1 MKYRRG
7 KLLGFMLTLALV
19 IGLLPVMSLT
29 ACAAST
35 ELTAETTTWENGDY
49 VVPADGVKIASHI
62 TVNGTVNL
70 TLTEDATL
78 TANMGITLS
87 DGATL
92 NVSGK
97 GTMAVNGS
105 NGNTNSTVAG
115 TGTLVLNS
123 GTLTVIG
130 GAGTSISSGN
140 RGTVAG
146 GGAAINGAVT
156 VNGGTLTATGGAG
169 GMGSAAG
176 AGGAG
181 YNGTLTLGA
190 GVKLYEGTEAN
201 EEKLLDGNNSA
212 SRVYEGE
219 KKQSMY
225 AEKLHTHSFTYTASG
240 ATITATCSAED
251 CSLTDNKAT
260 LTILAPTAGG
270 GAAVLSG
277 DVSAFGVSGAD
288 IKYAVKNG
296 STWGEETSTAP
307 SGSGFF
313 KASITA
319 GGVIASGTYG
329 VSAISV
335 ASGIE
340 HGSITAPSVATV
352 DAVVPLTITPEV
364 GYELDELRPT
374 KTNGGG
380 LISVHTDDDDNKS
393 FIMPDEEVTVTATFK
408 LKDYKISFYIT
419 SGSVTVPE
427 TANYENTV
435 RLVISPDEGYGV
447 LSFGIDG
454 VNDWVL
460 VSKDTDTGVEVYT
473 FTMPA
478 QDVSLDVKFAETTIY
493 TIFYKADSTVKSI
506 LYRFSSGG
514 AGFKMKSDTK
524 IDDTACWGGQM
535 RGVKGRTSFPI
546 SFNIN
551 SSYWGVLQDYNVVDN
566 PSSLSSM
573 GNGSAILVEG
583 DDKAFVAQFMWGFYD
598 TDESGELVL
607 REDYG
612 TKYYFVTANTTS
624 ISVPNPTRRGY
635 NFGGWSYTNSN
646 DEMVAIDAATGSTT
660 VAIKDNIDKTTIFGA
675 IWKRATST
683 VTYDLNGGSWSNSN
697 TASVTYGE
705 KLPQPTAPTKDA
717 YAFNGWIVKSKAR
730 AIKGSQGVTLTAGSN
745 FDFDTTKITEN
756 ITLQAVWKHVHSYV
770 NVPLSKVND
779 LLPGAMPQEYI
790 TNYGQYVHFSICS
803 LADDFHLEGHTFDKN
818 GKCAC
823 GAERPVEEVTLQET
837 YGDLNMVIQS
847 KPKKD
852 SEVILNAPVM
862 DTKQFVKWEYRSL
875 NGSTWHDLVSTPVV
889 GFIIPDSLRVHAV
902 YESLTEPKLT
912 LKAER
917 YSTDGLLF
925 TMQYALPQGWKATNA
940 AVVYGDNHML
950 RYMKVVRSNT
960 SWYSITDPFFGIEIV
975 SAGTFDSATYYY
987 DREDNILAKNK
998 NKNKAALRNKILNG
1012 EAVNIP
1018 GYHEASYKK
1027 AQSLGQTS
1035 GYAYGG
1041 LTGVKDENNGNHYFY
1056 VLGFVEYTDASGSAH
1071 MAAVGPIAV
1080 TYNLTSNEVTDN
1092 NVFTYNY

>member
-1 MKYRRG
+1 MRNKRG

-29 ACAAST
+29 AYADNSET
-35 ELTAETTTWENGDY
+35 LLTTITPTSDKGYNETTPGVVTVTLQGNMFFRESFVTWET
-49 VVPADGVKIASHI
+49 VPACWV
-62 TVNGTVNL
+62 
-70 TLTEDATL
+70 
-78 TANMGITLS
+78 
-87 DGATL
+87 
-92 NVSGK
+92 
-97 GTMAVNGS
+97 
-105 NGNTNSTVAG
+105 
-115 TGTLVLNS
+115 TGT
-123 GTLTVIG
+123 
-130 GAGTSISSGN
+130 AGS
-140 RGTVAG
+140 
-146 GGAAINGAVT
+146 VT
-156 VNGGTLTATGGAG
+156 VVGKE
-169 GMGSAAG
+169 
-176 AGGAG
+176 G
-181 YNGTLTLGA
+181 YTITKCIFHYDQHQQTKTVTTQPFVVSCNDELLG
-190 GVKLYEGTEAN
+190 VDSIE
-201 EEKLLDGNNSA
+201 
-212 SRVYEGE
+212 VYG
-219 KKQSMY
+219 Y
-225 AEKLHTHSFTYTASG
+225 AMPAHAHSFTSYTVNKAG
-240 ATITATCSAED
+240 DTITATCSADD
-251 CSLTDNKAT
+251 CPLTGNKAT
-260 LTILAPTAGG
+260 LTITAPTAGG

-277 DVSAFGVSGAD
+277 DVSAFGVSSAD
-288 IKYAVKNG
+288 IKYAVKSG
-296 STWGEETSTAP
+296 SDWGEESSTAP

-313 KASITA
+313 KASIT
-319 GGVIASGTYG
+319 VSKDTTASVTYG
-329 VSAISV
+329 VSAITV

-340 HGSITAPSVATV
+340 HGTVTAPDVATV

-493 TIFYKADSTVKSI
+493 TIFYKADSTVNSI
-506 LYRFSSGG
+506 LYRFSPGD

-683 VTYDLNGGSWSNSN
+683 VTYDLNGGSWSNAD
-697 TASVTYGE
+697 TASVQYGE
-705 KLPQPTAPTKDA
+705 KLTQPTDPTKDA
-717 YAFNGWIVKSKAR
+717 YAFNGWIVKSSTR
-730 AIKGSQGVTLTAGSN
+730 AMKGTQGVTLTAGSN
-745 FDFDTTKITEN
+745 FDFDATKITEN
-756 ITLQAVWKHVHSYV
+756 ITLQATWKHVHSYV

-779 LLPGAMPQEYI
+779 LMPGTLPQEYI
-790 TNYGQYVHFSICS
+790 TKYGQYLHFSICS
-803 LADDFHLEGHTFDKN
+803 LADEFHFEGHTFDKN
-818 GKCAC
+818 GKCVC

-940 AVVYGDNHML
+940 RLYNEL
-950 RYMKVVRSNT
+950 CKR
-960 SWYSITDPFFGIEIV
+960 
-975 SAGTFDSATYYY
+975 
-987 DREDNILAKNK
+987 
-998 NKNKAALRNKILNG
+998 KI
-1012 EAVNIP
+1012 
-1018 GYHEASYKK
+1018 HRRFAS
-1027 AQSLGQTS
+1027 
-1035 GYAYGG
+1035 
-1041 LTGVKDENNGNHYFY
+1041 
-1056 VLGFVEYTDASGSAH
+1056 
-1071 MAAVGPIAV
+1071 
-1080 TYNLTSNEVTDN
+1080 
-1092 NVFTYNY
+1092 

>member
-1 MKYRRG
+1 MRNKRG

-29 ACAAST
+29 AFADGFPQITVDPANSGTVTQAPWDRNHYRVTATPAEGYIFQKWTYLNNGVANLESTNQTDLFDTTLVSNLVAHFVQIVNVTSVTLDSAAIT
-35 ELTAETTTWENGDY
+35 LTVGGTKKLTA
-49 VVPADGVKIASHI
+49 
-62 TVNGTVNL
+62 TVNPDNATYKNV
-70 TLTEDATL
+70 TWTTDDATVATVANGVV
-78 TANMGITLS
+78 TA
-87 DGATL
+87 
-92 NVSGK
+92 VGK
-97 GTMAVNGS
+97 GTATITATATNG
-105 NGNTNSTVAG
+105 TNDTADDF
-115 TGTLVLNS
+115 TATC
-123 GTLTVIG
+123 T
-130 GAGTSISSGN
+130 
-140 RGTVAG
+140 
-146 GGAAINGAVT
+146 VT
-156 VNGGTLTATGGAG
+156 VHA
-169 GMGSAAG
+169 
-176 AGGAG
+176 
-181 YNGTLTLGA
+181 
-190 GVKLYEGTEAN
+190 
-201 EEKLLDGNNSA
+201 
-212 SRVYEGE
+212 
-219 KKQSMY
+219 
-225 AEKLHTHSFTYTASG
+225 HSFTYSVDG
-240 ATITATCSAED
+240 ATITATCSSEG
-251 CSLTDNKAT
+251 CPLTDNKAT
-260 LTILAPTAGG
+260 LTITAPTAGG

-307 SGSGFF
+307 SGNGFF
-313 KASITA
+313 KAIITVSNDITA
-319 GGVIASGTYG
+319 SVTYG

-352 DAVVPLTITPEV
+352 SAEVTLTITPET
-364 GYELDELRPT
+364 GYELNTITVT
-374 KTNGGG
+374 KSNNTTITVTTNSDG
-380 LISVHTDDDDNKS
+380 SRAFV
-393 FIMPDEEVTVTATFK
+393 MPDEEVTVSGTFK
-408 LKDYKISFYIT
+408 LRDYTISFEIT
-419 SGSVTVPE
+419 SGSITVPE
-427 TANYENTV
+427 TAKMNETV
-435 RLVISPDEGYGV
+435 IIIISPDEGYGV
-447 LSFGIDG
+447 YSFDIPG
-454 VNDWVL
+454 VDNLEL
-460 VSKDTDTGVEVYT
+460 VSKDTDTGVEIYT
-473 FTMPA
+473 FTMPY
-478 QDVSLDVKFAETTIY
+478 QDITVNVELRETTIY
-493 TIFYKADSTVKSI
+493 TIFYKADSTVTSI
-506 LYRFSSGG
+506 LYRFSSGN
-514 AGFKMKSDTK
+514 AGFTMKSDTK

-535 RGVKGRTSFPI
+535 RGAKDRTSFPI
-546 SFNIN
+546 SFNVN
-551 SSYWGVLQDYNVVDN
+551 SSNWGAFQDCNVVTDLSSSF
-566 PSSLSSM
+566 SSLAQ
-573 GNGSAILVEG
+573 GNAILVEG
-583 DDKAFVAQFMWGFYD
+583 DDNAFVASFMWGFYD
-598 TDESGELVL
+598 TDESGNLVS
-607 REDYG
+607 RDDYG

-635 NFGGWSYTNSN
+635 NFAGWSYTDKD
-646 DEMVAIDAATGSTT
+646 DEDKTIDADSVNTT
-660 VAIKDNIDKTTIFGA
+660 VNIKDNIDKTTIFGA
-675 IWKRATST
+675 IWRRAVST
-683 VTYDLNGGSWSNSN
+683 ITYDLNGGSWSNSN

-730 AIKGSQGVTLTAGSN
+730 AIKGTQGVTLTAGSN
-745 FDFDTTKITEN
+745 FDFDATKITEN
-756 ITLQAVWKHVHSYV
+756 ITLQATWKHVHSYV

-803 LADDFHLEGHTFDKN
+803 LADEFHFEGHTFDKN

-837 YGDLNMVIQS
+837 YGDLKMVIQS

-960 SWYSITDPFFGIEIV
+960 SWYSITEPFFGIEIV

>member
-1 MKYRRG
+1 MKYKRI
-7 KLLGFMLTLALV
+7 KFLGFMLTFALV

-29 ACAAST
+29 AYADNSET
-35 ELTAETTTWENGDY
+35 LLTIITPTSDKGYNETTPGVVTVTLQGNMYFREGM
-49 VVPADGVKIASHI
+49 VTALETVPASW
-62 TVNGTVNL
+62 
-70 TLTEDATL
+70 ATY
-78 TANMGITLS
+78 TA
-87 DGATL
+87 
-92 NVSGK
+92 
-97 GTMAVNGS
+97 GS
-105 NGNTNSTVAG
+105 
-115 TGTLVLNS
+115 
-123 GTLTVIG
+123 
-130 GAGTSISSGN
+130 
-140 RGTVAG
+140 
-146 GGAAINGAVT
+146 VT
-156 VNGGTLTATGGAG
+156 VVGKEGYTITKCIFHDDYNYKTKTATTQPFVVSCIDEL
-169 GMGSAAG
+169 SAVESIEVY
-176 AGGAG
+176 G
-181 YNGTLTLGA
+181 YA
-190 GVKLYEGTEAN
+190 MPAH
-201 EEKLLDGNNSA
+201 A
-212 SRVYEGE
+212 
-219 KKQSMY
+219 
-225 AEKLHTHSFTYTASG
+225 HSFTSYTVNKAG
-240 ATITATCSAED
+240 DTITATCSADD
-251 CSLTDNKAT
+251 CPLTDNKAT
-260 LTILAPTAGG
+260 LTISAPTVGG

-277 DVSAFGVSGAD
+277 DVSAFEVSSAD
-288 IKYAVKNG
+288 IKYAVKSG
-296 STWGEETSTAP
+296 TDWREETLTAP
-307 SGSGFF
+307 SGNGFF

-319 GGVIASGTYG
+319 GDVTASVKYG
-329 VSAISV
+329 VSAITV

-340 HGSITAPSVATV
+340 HGTVTAPSVATV
-352 DAVVPLTITPEV
+352 DAEVPLTIMPDT
-364 GYELDELRPT
+364 GYELNTITAT
-374 KTNGGG
+374 KSGNTTITVTTNSDG
-380 LISVHTDDDDNKS
+380 SRS
-393 FIMPDEEVTVTATFK
+393 FEMPDEAVTVSATFK
-408 LKDYKISFYIT
+408 LKDYTISFEIT
-419 SGSVTVPE
+419 SGSITVPE

-454 VNDWVL
+454 VNDLAL

-493 TIFYKADSTVKSI
+493 TIFYKADSTITS
-506 LYRFSSGG
+506 LFYRFSSGD
-514 AGFKMKSDTK
+514 AGFKMKSGTQ
-524 IDDTACWGGQM
+524 IEGNTAWGGQM
-535 RGVKGRTSFPI
+535 RGVKDRTSFPI
-546 SFNIN
+546 SFNVN
-551 SSYWGVLQDYNVVDN
+551 SGDWGVFQDCNVVTDLSSGF
-566 PSSLSSM
+566 SSLAQ
-573 GNGSAILVEG
+573 GNALLVEG

-598 TDESGELVL
+598 TDINGELVL
-607 REDYG
+607 RDDYG

-635 NFGGWSYTNSN
+635 NFAGWSYTDKD
-646 DEMVAIDAATGSTT
+646 DEDKTINAGSGSTT
-660 VAIKDNIDKTTIFGA
+660 VNIKDNIDKTTIFGA

-697 TASVTYGE
+697 TASVIGE
-705 KLPQPTAPTKDA
+705 KLPQPTDPTKDA
-717 YAFNGWIVKSKAR
+717 YAFNGWIVKSNTR
-730 AIKGSQGVTLTAGSN
+730 AMKGAQGVTLTAGSN

-756 ITLQAVWKHVHSYV
+756 ITLQAAWKHVHSYV

-790 TNYGQYVHFSICS
+790 TNYGQYTHFSICS
-803 LADDFHLEGHTFDKN
+803 VADEFHFEGHTFDKN

-902 YESLTEPKLT
+902 YESLTAPKLT
-912 LKAER
+912 LKAEL

-925 TMQYALPQGWKATNA
+925 TMQYALPKGWKATNA

-998 NKNKAALRNKILNG
+998 NKAALRNKILNG

-1041 LTGVKDENNGNHYFY
+1041 LTGVKNENNGEHYFY
-1056 VLGFVEYTDASGSAH
+1056 ALGFVEHTDASNAKH
-1071 MAAVGPIAV
+1071 MAVVGPIAV
-1080 TYNLTSNEVTDN
+1080 TYNSTINADTDSNIY
-1092 NVFTYNY
+1092 TYNY

>member
-1 MKYRRG
+1 MRNKRG

-29 ACAAST
+29 AYADNSET
-35 ELTAETTTWENGDY
+35 LLTTITPTSDKGYNETTPGVVTVTLQGDMNFQEGIET
-49 VVPADGVKIASHI
+49 VPARWM
-62 TVNGTVNL
+62 TF
-70 TLTEDATL
+70 
-78 TANMGITLS
+78 TA
-87 DGATL
+87 
-92 NVSGK
+92 
-97 GTMAVNGS
+97 GS
-105 NGNTNSTVAG
+105 
-115 TGTLVLNS
+115 
-123 GTLTVIG
+123 
-130 GAGTSISSGN
+130 
-140 RGTVAG
+140 
-146 GGAAINGAVT
+146 VT
-156 VNGGTLTATGGAG
+156 VVGKE
-169 GMGSAAG
+169 
-176 AGGAG
+176 G
-181 YNGTLTLGA
+181 YTITKCIFHDGYHDQTKT
-190 GVKLYEGTEAN
+190 VTTQPFVFSCYELFDVESI
-201 EEKLLDGNNSA
+201 E
-212 SRVYEGE
+212 VYG
-219 KKQSMY
+219 Y
-225 AEKLHTHSFTYTASG
+225 AMPAHAHSFTSYTVNKAG
-240 ATITATCSAED
+240 DTITATCSADD
-251 CSLTDNKAT
+251 CPLTGNKAT
-260 LTILAPTAGG
+260 LTITAPTAGG

-277 DVSAFGVSGAD
+277 DVSAFGVSSAD
-288 IKYAVKNG
+288 IKYAVKSG
-296 STWGEETSTAP
+296 SDWGEESSTAP

-313 KASITA
+313 KASIT
-319 GGVIASGTYG
+319 VSKDTTASVTYG
-329 VSAISV
+329 VSAITV

-340 HGSITAPSVATV
+340 HGTVTAPDVATV

-393 FIMPDEEVTVTATFK
+393 FIMPDEGVTVTATFK
-408 LKDYKISFYIT
+408 LKNYKISFDIT
-419 SGSVTVPE
+419 SGSITVPE
-427 TANYENTV
+427 TAKMNETV
-435 RLVISPDEGYGV
+435 IIIISPDEGYGV
-447 LSFGIDG
+447 YSFDIPG
-454 VNDWVL
+454 VDNLEL
-460 VSKDTDTGVEVYT
+460 VSKDTDTGVEIYT
-473 FTMPA
+473 FTMPY
-478 QDVSLDVKFAETTIY
+478 QDITVNVELRETTIY
-493 TIFYKADSTVKSI
+493 TIFYKADSTVTSI
-506 LYRFSSGG
+506 LYRFSSGD

-598 TDESGELVL
+598 TDESGNLVS
-607 REDYG
+607 RDDYG
-612 TKYYFVTANTTS
+612 MKYYFVTANMTS

-635 NFGGWSYTNSN
+635 NFAGWSYTDKD
-646 DEMVAIDAATGSTT
+646 DEDKTIDADSVNTT
-660 VAIKDNIDKTTIFGA
+660 VNIKDNIDKTTIFGA
-675 IWKRATST
+675 IWRRAVST
-683 VTYDLNGGSWSNSN
+683 ITYDLNGGSWSNAD
-697 TASVTYGE
+697 TASVQYGE
-705 KLPQPTAPTKDA
+705 KLTQPTDPTKDA
-717 YAFNGWIVKSKAR
+717 YAFNGWIVKSSTR
-730 AIKGSQGVTLTAGSN
+730 AMKGTQGVTLTAGSN
-745 FDFDTTKITEN
+745 FDFDATKITEN
-756 ITLQAVWKHVHSYV
+756 ITLQATWKHVHSYV

-779 LLPGAMPQEYI
+779 LMPGTLPQEYI
-790 TNYGQYVHFSICS
+790 TKYGQYLHFSICS
-803 LADDFHLEGHTFDKN
+803 LADEFHFEGHTFDKN
-818 GKCAC
+818 GKCVC

-862 DTKQFVKWEYRSL
+862 DTNQFVKWEYRSL

-950 RYMKVVRSNT
+950 RYMQVVRSNT

-998 NKNKAALRNKILNG
+998 NKAALRNKILNG

-1035 GYAYGG
+1035 GYTYGG